1 MAQVL
6 SLADDE
12 ERVRGTLA
20 RAFQSAHTNFLLG
33 SGASAPAIP
42 VAGAVEQEIATLF
55 AEGKDEAANRRLA
68 TFLRSVQ
75 ESTNALIQSTGL
87 PANEETVVNYVE
99 LIRFLDT
106 MLSER
111 RTRLLP
117 THTTIF
123 TTNYD
128 LFVEAACSRHA
139 GVVLNDGFSRG
150 PALDGRAEYSSGSF
164 FTTVYNVGHV
174 YQYRVE
180 VPCIN
185 LIKLHGSLSWVK
197 TDEIVTCSFKV
208 RTAPTDDAEYA
219 DVERYICDT
228 AVVLPQATKHRT
240 SVMEQTYYDL
250 FRIYAN
256 ELDRENSLLVAFGF
270 SFCDEHILHV
280 TRRAL
285 RNPTMLLVVFA
296 FDTSAAQSLGEKF
309 SSDNNVAIVTNG
321 DEPLT
326 FATFNA
332 ALSRSVPT
340 SGPR

>member
-1 MAQVL
+1 MAQIL

-12 ERVRGTLA
+12 ERVRSSLA

-33 SGASAPAIP
+33 SGASVPAIP

-55 AEGKDEAANRRLA
+55 AEGNDEAANRRLA
-68 TFLRSVQ
+68 AFLRSVQ
-75 ESTNALIQSTGL
+75 EPTNALIQGDARA
-87 PANEETVVNYVE
+87 ANEETLTNYVN
-99 LIRFLDT
+99 LLRVLDT

-128 LFVEAACSRHA
+128 LFLEAACSRHV
-139 GVVLNDGFSRG
+139 GVILNDGFSRG
-150 PALDGRAEYSSGSF
+150 PSLDGRADYSSSSF

-197 TDEIVTCSFKV
+197 TAEVVTCRFTARS
-208 RTAPTDDAEYA
+208 APTEEADYA
-219 DVERYICDT
+219 SVEQYIRDT

-256 ELDRENSLLVAFGF
+256 ELDKENSLLVAFGF
-270 SFCDEHILHV
+270 SFSDEHILHV

-296 FDTSAAQSLGEKF
+296 FEPPAAQSLGETF
-309 SSDNNVAIVTNG
+309 SAHNNVVIVTNG
-321 DEPLT
+321 NNPLD
-326 FATFNA
+326 FAAFNA
-332 ALSRSVPT
+332 VLSRCVPT
-340 SGPR
+340 PRQR

>member
-1 MAQVL
+1 MAQTF
-6 SLADDE
+6 SLPDDE
-12 ERVRGTLA
+12 DRVRSALT
-20 RAFQSAHTNFLLG
+20 RAFQSAHANFLLG
-33 SGASAPAIP
+33 SGASVPAIP
-42 VAGAVEQEIATLF
+42 VAGAVEQEIAALF
-55 AEGKDEAANRRLA
+55 AEGRDEAANRRLVA
-68 TFLRSVQ
+68 FLRSVQ
-75 ESTNALIQSTGL
+75 EPTNALIQRTTL
-87 PANEETVVNYVE
+87 PANEETIANYVE
-99 LIRFLDT
+99 LLKFLDT

-139 GVVLNDGFSRG
+139 GVILNDGFNRG

-164 FTTVYNVGHV
+164 FTTVFNVGHV

-197 TDEIVTCSFKV
+197 SAEIVTCSFTA
-208 RTAPTDDAEYA
+208 RTAPTDDADHA
-219 DVERYICDT
+219 DVERYIEET

-256 ELDRENSLLVAFGF
+256 ELDKENSLLIAFGF
-270 SFCDEHILHV
+270 SFSDDHILHV

-296 FDTSAAQSLGEKF
+296 FDAPAAQSLGEKF
-309 SSDNNVAIVTNG
+309 SAHNNVVIITNG
-321 DEPLT
+321 DDPLT
-326 FATFNA
+326 FAAFNA
-332 ALSRSVPT
+332 VLSRSVPT
-340 SGPR
+340 SRPR

>member
-1 MAQVL
+1 MAQIL
-6 SLADDE
+6 SLATDE
-12 ERVRGTLA
+12 ERVRNSLA

-33 SGASAPAIP
+33 SGASVPAIP
-42 VAGAVEQEIATLF
+42 IAGAVEQEIATLF
-55 AEGKDEAANRRLA
+55 AEGQDEAANRRLA
-68 TFLRSVQ
+68 AFLRSVQ
-75 ESTNALIQSTGL
+75 EPTNELIQRAAR
-87 PANEETVVNYVE
+87 PDNEATIANYVE
-99 LIRFLDT
+99 LLKFLDT

-139 GVVLNDGFSRG
+139 GVILNDGFNRG
-150 PALDGRAEYSSGSF
+150 PALDGRVEYSSASF
-164 FTTVYNVGHV
+164 FTTVYNVGNV

-185 LIKLHGSLSWVK
+185 LIKLHGSLSWLK
-197 TDEIVTCSFKV
+197 TGELVTCSFATRV
-208 RTAPTDDAEYA
+208 VPTADADAA
-219 DVERYICDT
+219 DVEQFIRDT

-256 ELDRENSLLVAFGF
+256 ELDKENSLLVAFGF
-270 SFCDEHILHV
+270 SFSDEHILHV

-296 FDTSAAQSLGEKF
+296 FDAPAVQSLAGKF
-309 SSDNNVAIVTNG
+309 NAHNNVAIVTNG
-321 DEPLT
+321 DDPLT
-326 FATFNA
+326 FQAFNA
-332 ALSRSVPT
+332 VLSRSVPA
-340 SGPR
+340 SRPR